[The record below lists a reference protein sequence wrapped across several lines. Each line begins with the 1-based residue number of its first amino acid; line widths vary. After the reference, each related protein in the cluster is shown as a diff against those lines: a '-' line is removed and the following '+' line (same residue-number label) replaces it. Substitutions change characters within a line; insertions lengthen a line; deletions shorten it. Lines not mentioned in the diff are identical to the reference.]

1 MEAKTKAHWALIGAN
16 LFYGAGFSVAK
27 TVMPVLIKP
36 SAFIMIRVCCAT
48 VLFWLSYFIG
58 KQFRENI
65 ERADW
70 LRLLCCA
77 LFGVAANQLLFFK
90 GLSLTSPIHAS
101 LMMLLTPV
109 LVILISV
116 TLIKEKLSALN
127 YFGLVLSISGAALLI
142 ILSKKD
148 AVAANPWLG
157 DFFVLLNAA
166 SYAIYLVIV
175 KPLMHKYRPV
185 IVIRWIFLLGAC
197 MVVPFGF
204 NDFMQ
209 IEWSTFNNK
218 HVAAVAFIV
227 VGVTFFTYLWNIYAL
242 RLLSSS
248 IAGAYIYLQPVFA
261 ALIAVLM
268 LGEEATW
275 TKLLSACLI
284 FLGVYWVSRRPVLR

>member
-1 MEAKTKAHWALIGAN
+1 L
-16 LFYGAGFSVAK
+16 
-27 TVMPVLIKP
+27 
-36 SAFIMIRVCCAT
+36 
-48 VLFWLSYFIG
+48 LFWLSYFIG
-58 KQFRENI
+58 KPFRESI
-65 ERADW
+65 AKPDRI
-70 LRLLCCA
+70 RLVLCA

-116 TLIKEKLSALN
+116 TLVKEKLSGLN
-127 YFGLVLSISGAALLI
+127 YLGLLLGISGAALLI

-148 AVAANPWLG
+148 AVASNPWLG

-185 IVIRWIFLLGAC
+185 VVIRWVFLLGTL
-197 MVVPFGF
+197 MVLPFGL
-204 NDFMQ
+204 NDFLSISWASFSWQ
-209 IEWSTFNNK
+209 

-227 VGVTFFTYLWNIYAL
+227 IGVTFFTYLWNIYAL
-242 RLLSSS
+242 GILSSS

-261 ALIAVLM
+261 ALIAVFM
-268 LGEEATW
+268 LNEAATW
-275 TKLLSACLI
+275 TKLFSACLI
-284 FLGVYWVSRRPVLR
+284 FLGVYFVSRRPLNR